1 MLDWQVWRPFG
12 RDIIHSPSL
21 SFSLPDCYQLLANPG
36 DDDAAYTMT
45 WLVVNDYSFILKWI
59 KTHTN
64 SKYCRISIYNVGL
77 MQSYIPSNRLSAGGK
92 LGSNRPT
99 SEVYKSVWKLVCIS
113 LWRYMN
119 DVLIF
124 LVSVLLASFSASD
137 EIVNIWSILNGTLDH
152 VVRTV
157 LHRHSDDPQTFC
169 AIVTLNCGIV
179 DMCQQ

>member
-21 SFSLPDCYQLLANPG
+21 SFSLPDCYQLLG
-36 DDDAAYTMT
+36 SWWRWCCLYHDLTSSH
-45 WLVVNDYSFILKWI
+45 NDYSFILKWI

-99 SEVYKSVWKLVCIS
+99 SEVHKSWIWLRIS
-113 LWRYMN
+113 MIQN
-119 DVLIF
+119 DISTFV
-124 LVSVLLASFSASD
+124 VSVLLASFSASD

-152 VVRTV
+152 AVRTV